1 MELRDQARR
10 LEELL
15 HRRGS
20 SEEQREVL
28 ALLCR
33 VHELEMEKA
42 EMQSHA
48 LLRDGVIRQKNF
60 VVQRFEQHRHLCDEI
75 IQQQRQLMDGES
87 PSSRNSPAPPPA
99 GSGPLWCRRA
109 GCSLLPVSCGCVAD
123 HRLLVPPRLQELYHV
138 YMRELDERK
147 LERAVGLDKVS
158 SRQTAPEGSLPR
170 ISLHGHGRDNVQEV
184 DSDQESVRNMSSDNR
199 PAQTKARR
207 HTLPPILPEPEL

>member
-1 MELRDQARR
+1 MLLERRSLELRDQARR

-33 VHELEMEKA
+33 VHELEMENA

-87 PSSRNSPAPPPA
+87 TSSRNSPAPPPRWQW
-99 GSGPLWCRRA
+99 PPVVPPVVLWDP
-109 GCSLLPVSCGCVAD
+109 SWLLPVTGVLWLCCRSQTLGAPPPAGAV
-123 HRLLVPPRLQELYHV
+123 PRLHEGAG
-138 YMRELDERK
+138 RK
-147 LERAVGLDKVS
+147 EAG
-158 SRQTAPEGSLPR
+158 T
-170 ISLHGHGRDNVQEV
+170 GR
-184 DSDQESVRNMSSDNR
+184 R
-199 PAQTKARR
+199 PG
-207 HTLPPILPEPEL
+207 